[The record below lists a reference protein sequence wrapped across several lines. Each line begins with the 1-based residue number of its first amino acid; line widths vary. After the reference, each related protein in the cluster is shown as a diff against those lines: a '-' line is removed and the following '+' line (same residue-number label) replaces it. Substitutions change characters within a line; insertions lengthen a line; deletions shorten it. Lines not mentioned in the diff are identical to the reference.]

1 MASAIRNPSTLSWT
15 VTSVLLRYI
24 PDAMPS
30 DKLANTSP
38 GFGKNK
44 LETRPVVVVMYQL
57 TNSIRASTSGGTTV
71 STCPMT
77 FSMGVRLRVA
87 RLVTAD
93 DTLLACADTYSRPSK
108 EASFL
113 IEVVTLID
121 FPQS

>member
-1 MASAIRNPSTLSWT
+1 MASAIRNPSILSWI
-15 VTSVLLRYI
+15 VISVLLKYI

-38 GFGKNK
+38 GFGKNR

-57 TNSIRASTSGGTTV
+57 TNNRRANTSGGTTV
-71 STCPMT
+71 SIGPMT

-87 RLVTAD
+87 RLLAAD
-93 DTLLACADTYSRPSK
+93 DTLLVCAATYSRPSK

-121 FPQS
+121 IPQS